1 MNKIKNIIKRII
13 KDSINNLNKLFKAT
27 LNISIMFILFIVT
40 ISIISLITYGVCKLF
55 LPFLV
60 TDTLY
65 TFSIFGINN
74 FITDYL
80 PLFFV
85 GCIVIGLPIYII
97 YYLIKYLI
105 KVWKES

>member
-1 MNKIKNIIKRII
+1 MNKLKNIIKRIT
-13 KDSINNLNKLFKAT
+13 KDSINNLKKLFKAI
-27 LNISIMFILFIVT
+27 LNISIMFILFIIT

-65 TFSIFGINN
+65 TFSIFGIND

-85 GCIVIGLPIYII
+85 GCIVVGLPLFII
-97 YYLIKYLI
+97 YQLIKYII